1 MESFGEM
8 IRKLRQEK
16 KLPLRTVAAFLDID
30 LAILSKIERG
40 QRNASRNIVI
50 KLAEYF
56 NTDKDRMMVAWL
68 SDNLSHQLEDDENAL
83 EALQVAETKVLYKTK
98 KEPDHSIIIKTIR
111 DFLRKDGRIS
121 KAWIFGSFAR
131 GEGNTFNDIDLA
143 VEYSD
148 KASGTLFDYAD
159 IKFKLEELLNR
170 NVDLVE
176 EGYIKSFAKESMDR
190 DKILIYG

>member
-1 MESFGEM
+1 MESFGEI
-8 IRKLRQEK
+8 IRKLRKEK
-16 KLPLRTVAAFLDID
+16 KLPLRTVAAFLGID

-40 QRNASRNIVI
+40 QRNASKTIVL

-56 NTDKDRMMVAWL
+56 NTNKDWMMVAWL
-68 SDNLSHQLEDDENAL
+68 SDNLSYQLEDDENAL
-83 EALQVAETKVLYKTK
+83 EALQVAETKVLYRTKT
-98 KEPDHSIIIKTIR
+98 EPDRGFVIKTIC

-131 GEGNTFNDIDLA
+131 GEKGTFNDIDLL

-159 IKFKLEELLNR
+159 IKFKLEELLNKK
-170 NVDLVE
+170 VDLVE
-176 EGYIKSFAKESMDR
+176 EGFIKSFAEETMNQ
-190 DKILIYG
+190 DKILIYE